1 MSRVTTGVVGV
12 GPEMVRADMAYDA
25 DGLRAGGA
33 QAGQA
38 AGTAGGVAGG
48 LAPVS
53 CEMAMFGMV
62 AGAAGLAAAVLRSRD
77 AHQQLAEQ
85 AATVHADA
93 SSRVEADRKSGG
105 NRVAFCSTPYTAAP
119 SLVNDVPTVAAARSP
134 CVRVA
139 AKP

>member
-1 MSRVTTGVVGV
+1 VVGV
-12 GPEMVRADMAYDA
+12 GPEMVSADMAYDA

-38 AGTAGGVAGG
+38 AGTAAGVAGA

-85 AATVHADA
+85 AATVHADVQGRA
-93 SSRVEADRKSGG
+93 GQAAADGDG
-105 NRVAFCSTPYTAAP
+105 LTAQTT
-119 SLVNDVPTVAAARSP
+119 TVARQGTP
-134 CVRVA
+134 VA
-139 AKP
+139 GR